1 MRTYAAVMP
10 AGRFSMGGLVRS
22 EWMKLRTVPSTIWT
36 LGTTAFVGLGASA
49 IAMGVTRARWATE
62 PAANKAAFDP
72 IEVSLVGVY
81 LGGALM
87 LGILGILVVSGEYS
101 TGTVRAS
108 Q

>member
-1 MRTYAAVMP
+1 
-10 AGRFSMGGLVRS
+10 
-22 EWMKLRTVPSTIWT
+22 
-36 LGTTAFVGLGASA
+36 
-49 IAMGVTRARWATE
+49 MGVTRARWATE